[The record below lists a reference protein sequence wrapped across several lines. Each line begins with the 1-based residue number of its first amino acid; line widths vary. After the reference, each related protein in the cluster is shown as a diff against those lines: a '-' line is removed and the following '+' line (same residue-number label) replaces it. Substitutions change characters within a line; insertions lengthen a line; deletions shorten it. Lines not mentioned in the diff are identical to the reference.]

1 MATAA
6 PQTFRIPLAL
16 LAAANLAALGVI
28 LWPWPQALNLPVNGS
43 AAIDPAVT
51 LAIYVGLVFY
61 ISSGLK
67 ETTKKALSIATILGL
82 AAGVVLGVRA
92 VLGVRVGVQPGF
104 LQPGLLV
111 VAVILWGVA
120 GLRGS
125 KVGGSAGIGALAGIW
140 SAIASGLLATAA
152 ILAELYFAGPTQA
165 SPDLW
170 KQYEGLAIGNSATQG
185 MVHSLNAVTAL
196 LLVGPITGAVVGMI
210 FGFFGQSRKS

>member
-1 MATAA
+1 MATPA

-16 LAAANLAALGVI
+16 LAAANLAGLGVI

-51 LAIYVGLVFY
+51 LAIYIGLVFY

-67 ETTKKALSIATILGL
+67 DTTKKVLSLAGRLGL

-92 VLGVRVGVQPGF
+92 VLGVRLSVQPGF
-104 LQPGLLV
+104 LRPGLLG
-111 VAVILWGVA
+111 VAVLLWGFA

-125 KVGGSAGIGALAGIW
+125 KVGGSTGMGALAGLW
-140 SAIASGLLATAA
+140 SAITSGLLATAA

-196 LLVGPITGAVVGMI
+196 LLVGPLTGVVVGMI
-210 FGFFGQSRKS
+210 FGFFGQNRKS